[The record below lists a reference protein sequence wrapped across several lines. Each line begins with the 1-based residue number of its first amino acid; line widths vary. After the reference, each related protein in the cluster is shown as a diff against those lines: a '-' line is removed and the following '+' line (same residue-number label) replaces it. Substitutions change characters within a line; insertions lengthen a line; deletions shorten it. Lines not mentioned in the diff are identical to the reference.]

1 MTYGDTQINCEIGRC
16 KGYNG
21 GAIKNI
27 KGTLKVYGDTKIHD
41 CVSVTEGGAI
51 HNSQKGTL
59 SIEDSEIWNCEA
71 LEEGGA
77 IFQKMQIVRVLF
89 IQGRYIITNQ
99 VKVLEQFSQ
108 DMERRLL

>member
-1 MTYGDTQINCEIGRC
+1 MTYVDTQINCEIGRC

-21 GAIKNI
+21 GAIKII
-27 KGTLKVYGDTKIHD
+27 KVTIKVYGDTKIND

-77 IFQKMQIVRVLF
+77 IFSKDADSSCVIYSGNIHNIKSV
-89 IQGRYIITNQ
+89 
-99 VKVLEQFSQ
+99 
-108 DMERRLL
+108 